1 MLTQFGYIAHLVEK
15 KLGLNGDENMRNLY
29 EIKWSEWK
37 NMDTIRLMLSNRTK
51 NNQQLIKA
59 NKRTIDEMYLDVINR
74 IKSYI
79 PESILEF

>member
-1 MLTQFGYIAHLVEK
+1 MLTQFEYMAHLVEK
-15 KLGLNGDENMRNLY
+15 KLGLNGDENTRNLY
-29 EIKWSEWK
+29 EVKWPEWK

-59 NKRTIDEMYLDVINR
+59 NKRTIDEMYLDVISR

-79 PESILEF
+79 SESIVEF